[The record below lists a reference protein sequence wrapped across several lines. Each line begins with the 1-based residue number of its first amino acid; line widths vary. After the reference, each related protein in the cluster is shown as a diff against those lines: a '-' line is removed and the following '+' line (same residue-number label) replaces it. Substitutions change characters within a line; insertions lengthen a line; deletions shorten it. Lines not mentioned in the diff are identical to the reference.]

1 MNILFLE
8 RKDRGEK
15 KKVREEQWLGL
26 DPVHSRFV
34 LPAEY

>member
-15 KKVREEQWLGL
+15 KKVREEQWQEEKDEVAYL
-26 DPVHSRFV
+26 HH
-34 LPAEY
+34 